1 MISTSCDQ
9 SNAFWNSH
17 SPDPAFV
24 GQIHIYPERFRR
36 NKGNASF
43 HRLLRHAALPGEDR
57 MVGNKSNQVSF
68 GKLLTDIFLV
78 LCQKNSFFHSFGRK
92 IFVIEAFLYTERKK
106 FKKDF
111 FQFRSID
118 GPSVSRKS
126 HCKTQDNIFLCDL
139 AGCPFQNFLSAAGD
153 GKQSAF
159 AGTFRPKTICRYLL
173 FKFPGKKILKGDPGY
188 RRRKAEGRKGRFFS
202 GYINTDM

>member
-1 MISTSCDQ
+1 MMVYTKNLVLVCTGRDTARAAGQGMPVLHLCLGITPSGALQRLQYGGFSMISTSCDQ

-57 MVGNKSNQVSF
+57 MVGNNSNQVSF

-78 LCQKNSFFHSFGRK
+78 ICQKNSFFHIFGRK
-92 IFVIEAFLYTERKK
+92 LFVI
-106 FKKDF
+106 
-111 FQFRSID
+111 
-118 GPSVSRKS
+118 
-126 HCKTQDNIFLCDL
+126 
-139 AGCPFQNFLSAAGD
+139 
-153 GKQSAF
+153 
-159 AGTFRPKTICRYLL
+159 
-173 FKFPGKKILKGDPGY
+173 
-188 RRRKAEGRKGRFFS
+188 
-202 GYINTDM
+202 